1 MLKEK
6 KELENIAV
14 YCIDSSIKNTATNC
28 EVKVENIISETV
40 NLRNKKIENSDRS
53 DVLSVNIT
61 TYVNKKKSSTQFTY
75 IDKKNANVMIE
86 KCIEATKLLP
96 DNKFNSLPNKKL
108 LAKNVEDLLLFDKST
123 ISNEK
128 KLEYLKEVEDAAL
141 SNELISQTNGS
152 SFKQSKSNFIIAN
165 SDGLLSGYK
174 KSEFSS
180 FTDLVA
186 KKNGAGMERDY
197 YYDSKTY
204 LEDIIKP
211 KDLGNNAAKLAV
223 RKLDP
228 KKTKTESIP
237 IIFEKRIS
245 KNILEILSS
254 AISGSSLARGSSFLK
269 KKLNSQIFPKNINII
284 DDPLIKK
291 SIYSMP
297 FDKEG
302 VRSEK
307 MYLVKNGILEN
318 VILDTYYAKILNKE
332 SNGRASGL
340 SNAFFEPGKKSY
352 EDLFDCGKKLILITD
367 IMGAFG
373 NSTTGEFS
381 CGATG
386 LYYEQNSFHP
396 INNFTLGGKIE
407 DIFNNIVLADDLDF
421 KYSKNCPTALIT
433 EGLVV
438 GGTK

>member
-6 KELENIAV
+6 KELENLAS
-14 YCIDSSIKNTATNC
+14 YCIDASTKLATTNC
-28 EVKVENIISETV
+28 AVKVKNVISETV
-40 NLRNKKIENSDRS
+40 NLRNKKIENSERS
-53 DVLSVNIT
+53 DILSINIT
-61 TYVNKKKSSTQFTY
+61 TYINKKKSSTQFTY
-75 IDKKNANVMIE
+75 IDKENTNLMIE
-86 KCIEATKLLP
+86 KCVESTKLLP

-108 LAKNVEDLLLFDKST
+108 LAKNFEDLLLFDATT

-141 SNELISQTNGS
+141 SNKLISQTNGS
-152 SFKQSKSNFIIAN
+152 SFKQSKSNFIVAN

-186 KKNGAGMERDY
+186 KKNGSGMERDY
-197 YYDSKTY
+197 YYDSKAY
-204 LEDIIKP
+204 LKDIIKA
-211 KDLGNNAAKLAV
+211 KDLGNNAAKLAI
-223 RKLDP
+223 RKLNP

-245 KNILEILSS
+245 KNILGILSS
-254 AISGSSLARGSSFLK
+254 AISGSSFARCSFFLK
-269 KKLNSQIFPKNINII
+269 KKMNNQIFPKSINII

-302 VRSEK
+302 VESK
-307 MYLVKNGILEN
+307 KIYLVKNGILEN
-318 VILDTYYAKILNKE
+318 IILDSYYAKMLNKE

-340 SNAFFEPGKKSY
+340 SNAFFVPGNKSY
-352 EDLFDCGKKLILITD
+352 KDLFDCGKKLILITD

-373 NSTTGEFS
+373 NATTGEFS

-386 LYYEQNSFHP
+386 VYYEKDFSYP

-407 DIFNNIVLADDLDF
+407 NIFNNIILADDLEF
-421 KYSKNCPTALIT
+421 KYSKNCPTALVT

-438 GGTK
+438 GGY

>member
-6 KELENIAV
+6 KELENLAA
-14 YCIDSSIKNTATNC
+14 YCIGKSIKLSATNC
-28 EVKVENIISETV
+28 EVKVGNIISETV

-53 DVLSVNIT
+53 DILSINIT
-61 TYVNKKKSSTQFTY
+61 TYINKKKSSIFFTY
-75 IDKKNANVMIE
+75 IDDENTNVMIE
-86 KCIEATKLLP
+86 KCIESTKLLP
-96 DNKFNSLPNKKL
+96 DDKFNSLPNKKL
-108 LAKNVEDLLLFDKST
+108 LAKDVEDLLLFDDTT

-141 SNELISQTNGS
+141 GNRFISQTNGS
-152 SFKQSKSNFIIAN
+152 SFNQSKSNFIIAN

-186 KKNGAGMERDY
+186 KKNGSGMECDY
-197 YYDSKTY
+197 YYDSKVY
-204 LEDIIKP
+204 LKDIIKP
-211 KDLGNNAAKLAV
+211 KDLGNSAAKLAV
-223 RKLDP
+223 RKLNP

-245 KNILEILSS
+245 KNILGILSS
-254 AISGSSLARGSSFLK
+254 AISGSSFARGTSFLK
-269 KKLNSQIFPKNINII
+269 NKLNNQIFPNNINII

-302 VRSEK
+302 VKSEK
-307 MYLVKNGILEN
+307 IYLVKNGVLKNI
-318 VILDTYYAKILNKE
+318 ILDSYYSRMLNKE

-340 SNAFFEPGKKSY
+340 SNTFFEPGKHSY
-352 EDLFDCGKKLILITD
+352 EDLFNSVKKLILITD
-367 IMGAFG
+367 TMGAFG
-373 NSTTGEFS
+373 NATTGEFS

-386 LYYEQNSFHP
+386 IYFDNDDFYP

-407 DIFNNIVLADDLDF
+407 DIFNSIILANDLEF
-421 KYSKNCPTALIT
+421 KYSKNCPSALIT

-438 GGTK
+438 GGC

>member
-6 KELENIAV
+6 KELENLAA
-14 YCIDSSIKNTATNC
+14 YCIGKSIKLSATNC
-28 EVKVENIISETV
+28 EVKVGNIISETV

-53 DVLSVNIT
+53 DILSINIT
-61 TYVNKKKSSTQFTY
+61 TYINKKKSSIFFTY
-75 IDKKNANVMIE
+75 IDDENTNVMIE
-86 KCIEATKLLP
+86 KCIESTKLLP
-96 DNKFNSLPNKKL
+96 DDKFNYLPNKKL
-108 LAKNVEDLLLFDKST
+108 LAKDVEDLLLFDDTT

-141 SNELISQTNGS
+141 GNRFISQTNGS
-152 SFKQSKSNFIIAN
+152 SFNQSKSNFIIAN

-186 KKNGAGMERDY
+186 KKNGSGMECDY
-197 YYDSKTY
+197 YYDSKVY
-204 LEDIIKP
+204 LKDIIKP
-211 KDLGNNAAKLAV
+211 KDLGNSAAKLAV
-223 RKLDP
+223 RKLNP

-245 KNILEILSS
+245 KNILGILSS
-254 AISGSSLARGSSFLK
+254 AISGSSFARGTSFLK
-269 KKLNSQIFPKNINII
+269 NKLNNQIFPNNINII

-302 VRSEK
+302 VKSEK
-307 MYLVKNGILEN
+307 IYLVKNGVLKNI
-318 VILDTYYAKILNKE
+318 ILDSYYSRMLNKE

-340 SNAFFEPGKKSY
+340 SNTFFEPGKHSY
-352 EDLFDCGKKLILITD
+352 EDLFNSAKKLILITD
-367 IMGAFG
+367 TMGAFG
-373 NSTTGEFS
+373 NATTGEFS

-386 LYYEQNSFHP
+386 IYFDNDDFYP

-407 DIFNNIVLADDLDF
+407 DIFNSIILANDLEF
-421 KYSKNCPTALIT
+421 KYSKNCPSALIT

-438 GGTK
+438 GGC

>member
-6 KELENIAV
+6 KELENLAA
-14 YCIDSSIKNTATNC
+14 YCIDTSTKFTATNC
-28 EVKVENIISETV
+28 AVKVENVISETV

-53 DVLSVNIT
+53 DILSINIT
-61 TYVNKKKSSTQFTY
+61 TYINKKKSSTQFTY
-75 IDKKNANVMIE
+75 INKENTNLMIE
-86 KCIEATKLLP
+86 KCIESTKFLP
-96 DNKFNSLPNKKL
+96 DNKFNSLPDKKL
-108 LAKNVEDLLLFDKST
+108 LAKNFEDLLLFDEST

-128 KLEYLKEVEDAAL
+128 KLEYLKEVENTAL
-141 SNELISQTNGS
+141 SNKLISQTNGS

-186 KKNGAGMERDY
+186 KKNGSGMERDY
-197 YYDSKTY
+197 YYDSKAY
-204 LEDIIKP
+204 LKDIIKA
-211 KDLGNNAAKLAV
+211 KDLGNNAAKLAI
-223 RKLDP
+223 RKLNP

-245 KNILEILSS
+245 KNILGILSS
-254 AISGSSLARGSSFLK
+254 AISGSSFVRNSSFLK
-269 KKLNSQIFPKNINII
+269 KKLNNQIFPKNINII
-284 DDPLIKK
+284 DNPLIKK

-302 VRSEK
+302 VKSEK
-307 MYLVKNGILEN
+307 IYLVKNGILEN
-318 VILDTYYAKILNKE
+318 LILDNYYAKILNKE

-340 SNAFFEPGKKSY
+340 SNTFFEPGKQSY
-352 EDLFDCGKKLILITD
+352 KDLFDCGKKLILITD
-367 IMGAFG
+367 TMGAFG
-373 NSTTGEFS
+373 NTTTGEFS

-386 LYYEQNSFHP
+386 IYYEKDFFYP

-407 DIFNNIVLADDLDF
+407 NIFNNIILADDLEF

-438 GGTK
+438 GGY

>member
-6 KELENIAV
+6 KELESLAG
-14 YCIDSSIKNTATNC
+14 YCIDKSIKLSATNC
-28 EVKVENIISETV
+28 EVKVGNIISETV

-53 DVLSVNIT
+53 DVLSINIT
-61 TYVNKKKSSTQFTY
+61 TYINKKKSSIFFTY
-75 IDKKNANVMIE
+75 IDYENTNVMIE
-86 KCIEATKLLP
+86 KCIESTKLLP
-96 DNKFNSLPNKKL
+96 DDKFNSLPNKKL
-108 LAKNVEDLLLFDKST
+108 LTKDVEDLLLFDDAT

-128 KLEYLKEVEDAAL
+128 KLEYLKEVENAAL
-141 SNELISQTNGS
+141 GNRFISQTNGS
-152 SFKQSKSNFIIAN
+152 SFNQSKSNFIIAN

-186 KKNGAGMERDY
+186 KKNGSGMERDY
-197 YYDSKTY
+197 YYDSKVY
-204 LEDIIKP
+204 LKDIIKP
-211 KDLGNNAAKLAV
+211 KDLGNSAAELAV
-223 RKLDP
+223 RKLNP
-228 KKTKTESIP
+228 KKTKTEVIP

-245 KNILEILSS
+245 KNILGILSS
-254 AISGSSLARGSSFLK
+254 AISGSSFARGTSFLK
-269 KKLNSQIFPKNINII
+269 NKLNNQIFPKNINII

-302 VRSEK
+302 IKSEK
-307 MYLVKNGILEN
+307 MYLVKNGVLKNI
-318 VILDTYYAKILNKE
+318 ILDSYYSRMLNKE

-340 SNAFFEPGKKSY
+340 SNTFFEPGKYSY
-352 EDLFDCGKKLILITD
+352 EDLFSSAKKLILITD

-373 NSTTGEFS
+373 NATTGEFS

-386 LYYEQNSFHP
+386 IYFDNDGFYP

-407 DIFNNIVLADDLDF
+407 NIFNNIILANDLEF
-421 KYSKNCPTALIT
+421 KYSKNCPTALIS

-438 GGTK
+438 GGC

>member
-6 KELENIAV
+6 KELENLAA
-14 YCIDSSIKNTATNC
+14 YCIGKSIKLSATNC
-28 EVKVENIISETV
+28 EVKVGNIISETV

-53 DVLSVNIT
+53 DILSINIT
-61 TYVNKKKSSTQFTY
+61 TYINKKKSSIFFTY
-75 IDKKNANVMIE
+75 IDDENTNVMIE
-86 KCIEATKLLP
+86 KCIESTKLLP
-96 DNKFNSLPNKKL
+96 DDKFNSLPNKKL
-108 LAKNVEDLLLFDKST
+108 LAKDVEDLLLFDDTT

-141 SNELISQTNGS
+141 GNRFISQTNGS
-152 SFKQSKSNFIIAN
+152 SFNQSKSNFIIAN

-186 KKNGAGMERDY
+186 KKNGSGMECDY
-197 YYDSKTY
+197 YYDSKVY
-204 LEDIIKP
+204 LKDIIKP
-211 KDLGNNAAKLAV
+211 KDLGNSAAKLAV
-223 RKLDP
+223 RKLNP

-245 KNILEILSS
+245 KNILGILSS
-254 AISGSSLARGSSFLK
+254 AISGSSFARGTSFLK
-269 KKLNSQIFPKNINII
+269 NKLNNQIFPNNINII

-302 VRSEK
+302 VKSEK
-307 MYLVKNGILEN
+307 IYLVKNGVLKNI
-318 VILDTYYAKILNKE
+318 ILDSYYSRMLNKE

-340 SNAFFEPGKKSY
+340 SNTFFEPGKHSY
-352 EDLFDCGKKLILITD
+352 EDLFNSAKKLILITD
-367 IMGAFG
+367 TMGAFG
-373 NSTTGEFS
+373 NATTGEFS

-386 LYYEQNSFHP
+386 IYFDNDDFYP

-407 DIFNNIVLADDLDF
+407 DIFNSIILANDLEF
-421 KYSKNCPTALIT
+421 KYSKNCPSALIT

-438 GGTK
+438 GGC

>member
-6 KELENIAV
+6 KELESLAA
-14 YCIDSSIKNTATNC
+14 YCIGKSIKLSATNC
-28 EVKVENIISETV
+28 EVKVGNIISETV

-53 DVLSVNIT
+53 DVLSINIT
-61 TYVNKKKSSTQFTY
+61 TYINKKKSSIFFTY
-75 IDKKNANVMIE
+75 IDDENTNVMIE
-86 KCIEATKLLP
+86 KCIESTKLLP
-96 DNKFNSLPNKKL
+96 DDKFNSLPNKKL
-108 LAKNVEDLLLFDKST
+108 LTKDVEDLLLFDDAT

-128 KLEYLKEVEDAAL
+128 KLEYLKEVENAAL
-141 SNELISQTNGS
+141 GNRFISQTNGS
-152 SFKQSKSNFIIAN
+152 SFNQSKSNFIIAN

-186 KKNGAGMERDY
+186 KKNGSGMERDY
-197 YYDSKTY
+197 YYDSKVY
-204 LEDIIKP
+204 LKDIIKP
-211 KDLGNNAAKLAV
+211 KDLGNSAAKLAV
-223 RKLDP
+223 RKLNP

-245 KNILEILSS
+245 KNILGILSS
-254 AISGSSLARGSSFLK
+254 AISGSSFARGTSFLK
-269 KKLNSQIFPKNINII
+269 NKLNNQIFPNNINII

-302 VRSEK
+302 VKSEK
-307 MYLVKNGILEN
+307 IYLVKNGVLKNI
-318 VILDTYYAKILNKE
+318 ILDSYYSRMLNKE

-340 SNAFFEPGKKSY
+340 SNTFFEPGKHSY
-352 EDLFDCGKKLILITD
+352 EDLFNSAKKLILITD
-367 IMGAFG
+367 TMGAFG
-373 NSTTGEFS
+373 NATTGEFS

-386 LYYEQNSFHP
+386 IYFDNDDFYP

-407 DIFNNIVLADDLDF
+407 DIFNSIILANDLEF
-421 KYSKNCPTALIT
+421 KYSKNCPSALIT

-438 GGTK
+438 GGC

>member
-6 KELENIAV
+6 KELENLAT
-14 YCIDSSIKNTATNC
+14 YCIDTSIKFNATNC
-28 EVKVENIISETV
+28 EVKVGNIISETV

-53 DVLSVNIT
+53 DILSINIT
-61 TYVNKKKSSTQFTY
+61 TYINKKKSSTKFTY
-75 IDKKNANVMIE
+75 VDKKNTNIMIE
-86 KCIEATKLLP
+86 KCVEATKFLP
-96 DNKFNSLPNKKL
+96 DDKFNSLPNKNL
-108 LAKNVEDLLLFDKST
+108 LTKNTKDLLLFDEST

-128 KLEYLKEVEDAAL
+128 KLKYLKEVEDSAL
-141 SNELISQTNGS
+141 SNKFIIKTNGS
-152 SFKQSKSNFIIAN
+152 SFNQSKINFIIAN

-174 KSEFSS
+174 KSEFSAFS
-180 FTDLVA
+180 DLVA
-186 KKNGAGMERDY
+186 RKNSSGMERDY
-197 YYDSKTY
+197 YYDSKAY
-204 LEDIIKP
+204 LKDIIKP

-223 RKLDP
+223 RKLNP
-228 KKTKTESIP
+228 KRIKTQEIP

-254 AISGSSLARGSSFLK
+254 AISGSSFARNSSFLK
-269 KKLNSQIFPKNINII
+269 KKLNNKIFPKNINII

-302 VRSEK
+302 VKSEK
-307 MYLVKNGILEN
+307 MYLVKNGILKN
-318 VILDTYYAKILNKE
+318 IILDSYYAKMLNKKT
-332 SNGRASGL
+332 NGRASGL
-340 SNAFFEPGKKSY
+340 SNTFFEPGKHSY

-386 LYYEQNSFHP
+386 VYYEKDSFYP
-396 INNFTLGGKIE
+396 INNFTLGGKIKN
-407 DIFNNIVLADDLDF
+407 IFNNIILANDLEF
-421 KYSKNCPTALIT
+421 KYSKNSPTALIPK
-433 EGLVV
+433 GLVV
-438 GGTK
+438 GGY

>member
-6 KELENIAV
+6 KELENLAS
-14 YCIDSSIKNTATNC
+14 YCIDASTKLATTNC
-28 EVKVENIISETV
+28 AVKVKNVISETV
-40 NLRNKKIENSDRS
+40 NLRNKKIENSERS
-53 DVLSVNIT
+53 DILSINIT
-61 TYVNKKKSSTQFTY
+61 TYINKKKSSTQFTY
-75 IDKKNANVMIE
+75 IDKENTNLMIE
-86 KCIEATKLLP
+86 KCVESTKLLP

-108 LAKNVEDLLLFDKST
+108 LAKNFEDLLLFDATT

-141 SNELISQTNGS
+141 SNKLISQTNGS
-152 SFKQSKSNFIIAN
+152 SFKQSKSNFIVAN

-186 KKNGAGMERDY
+186 KKNGSGMERDY
-197 YYDSKTY
+197 YYDSKAY
-204 LEDIIKP
+204 LKDIIKA
-211 KDLGNNAAKLAV
+211 KDLGNNAAKLAI
-223 RKLDP
+223 RKLNP

-245 KNILEILSS
+245 KNILGILSS
-254 AISGSSLARGSSFLK
+254 AISGSSFARGSSFLK
-269 KKLNSQIFPKNINII
+269 KKMNNQIFPKSINII

-302 VRSEK
+302 VESK
-307 MYLVKNGILEN
+307 KIYLVKNGILEN
-318 VILDTYYAKILNKE
+318 IILDSYYAKMLNKE

-340 SNAFFEPGKKSY
+340 SNAFFVPGNKSY
-352 EDLFDCGKKLILITD
+352 KDLFDCGKKLILITD

-373 NSTTGEFS
+373 NATTGEFS

-386 LYYEQNSFHP
+386 VYYEKDFSYP

-407 DIFNNIVLADDLDF
+407 NIFNNIILADDLEF
-421 KYSKNCPTALIT
+421 KYSKNCPTALVT

-438 GGTK
+438 GGY

>member
-6 KELENIAV
+6 KELENLAA
-14 YCIDSSIKNTATNC
+14 YCIGKSIKLSATNC
-28 EVKVENIISETV
+28 EVKVGNIISETV

-53 DVLSVNIT
+53 DILSINIT
-61 TYVNKKKSSTQFTY
+61 TYINKKKSSIFFTY
-75 IDKKNANVMIE
+75 IDDENTNVMIE
-86 KCIEATKLLP
+86 KCIESTKLLP
-96 DNKFNSLPNKKL
+96 DDKFNSLPNKKL
-108 LAKNVEDLLLFDKST
+108 LAKDVEDLLLFDDTT

-141 SNELISQTNGS
+141 GNRFISQTNGS
-152 SFKQSKSNFIIAN
+152 SFNQSKSNFIIAN

-186 KKNGAGMERDY
+186 KKNGSGMERDY
-197 YYDSKTY
+197 YYDSKVY
-204 LEDIIKP
+204 LKDIIKP
-211 KDLGNNAAKLAV
+211 KDLGNSAAKLAV
-223 RKLDP
+223 RKLNP

-245 KNILEILSS
+245 KNILGILSS
-254 AISGSSLARGSSFLK
+254 AISGSSFARGTSFLK
-269 KKLNSQIFPKNINII
+269 NKLNNQIFPNNINII

-302 VRSEK
+302 VKSEK
-307 MYLVKNGILEN
+307 IYLVKNGVLKNI
-318 VILDTYYAKILNKE
+318 ILDSYYSRMLNKE

-340 SNAFFEPGKKSY
+340 SNTFFEPGKHSY
-352 EDLFDCGKKLILITD
+352 EDLFNSAKKLILITD
-367 IMGAFG
+367 TMGAFG
-373 NSTTGEFS
+373 NATTGEFS

-386 LYYEQNSFHP
+386 IYFDNDDFYP

-407 DIFNNIVLADDLDF
+407 DIFNSIILANDLEF
-421 KYSKNCPTALIT
+421 KYSKNCPSALIT

-438 GGTK
+438 GGC

>member
-6 KELENIAV
+6 KELENLAA
-14 YCIDSSIKNTATNC
+14 YCIGKSIKLSATNC
-28 EVKVENIISETV
+28 EVKVGNIISETV

-53 DVLSVNIT
+53 DVLSINIT
-61 TYVNKKKSSTQFTY
+61 TYINKKKSSIFFTY
-75 IDKKNANVMIE
+75 IDDENTNVMIE
-86 KCIEATKLLP
+86 KCIESTKLLP
-96 DNKFNSLPNKKL
+96 DDKFNSLPNKKL
-108 LAKNVEDLLLFDKST
+108 LTTDVEDLLLFDDAT

-128 KLEYLKEVEDAAL
+128 KLEYLKEVENAAL
-141 SNELISQTNGS
+141 GNRFISQTNGS
-152 SFKQSKSNFIIAN
+152 SFNQTKSNFIIAN

-186 KKNGAGMERDY
+186 KKNGSGMERDY
-197 YYDSKTY
+197 YYDSKVY
-204 LEDIIKP
+204 LKDIIKP
-211 KDLGNNAAKLAV
+211 KDLGNSAAKLAV
-223 RKLDP
+223 RKINP
-228 KKTKTESIP
+228 KKTKTETIP

-245 KNILEILSS
+245 KSILGILSS
-254 AISGSSLARGSSFLK
+254 AISGSSFARGTSFLK
-269 KKLNSQIFPKNINII
+269 NKLNNQIFPKNINII

-302 VRSEK
+302 VKSEK
-307 MYLVKNGILEN
+307 MYLVKNGVLKNI
-318 VILDTYYAKILNKE
+318 ILDSYYSRMLNKE

-340 SNAFFEPGKKSY
+340 SNTFFEPGKYSY
-352 EDLFDCGKKLILITD
+352 KDLFSSAKKLILITD

-373 NSTTGEFS
+373 NATTGEFS

-386 LYYEQNSFHP
+386 IYFDNDGFYP

-407 DIFNNIVLADDLDF
+407 NIFNNIILANDLEF

-438 GGTK
+438 GGC

>member
-6 KELENIAV
+6 KELENLAS
-14 YCIDSSIKNTATNC
+14 YCIDASTKLATTNC
-28 EVKVENIISETV
+28 AVKVKNVISETV
-40 NLRNKKIENSDRS
+40 NLRNKKIENSERS
-53 DVLSVNIT
+53 DILSINIT
-61 TYVNKKKSSTQFTY
+61 TYINKKKSSTQFTY
-75 IDKKNANVMIE
+75 IDKENTNLMIE
-86 KCIEATKLLP
+86 KCVESTKLLP

-108 LAKNVEDLLLFDKST
+108 LAKNFEDLLLFDATT

-141 SNELISQTNGS
+141 SNKLISQTNGS
-152 SFKQSKSNFIIAN
+152 SFKQSKSNFIVAN

-186 KKNGAGMERDY
+186 KKNGSGMERDY
-197 YYDSKTY
+197 YYDSKAY
-204 LEDIIKP
+204 LKEIIKA
-211 KDLGNNAAKLAV
+211 KDLGNNAAKLAI
-223 RKLDP
+223 RKLNP

-245 KNILEILSS
+245 KNILGILSS
-254 AISGSSLARGSSFLK
+254 AISGASFARGSSFLK
-269 KKLNSQIFPKNINII
+269 KKMNNQIFPKSINII

-302 VRSEK
+302 VESK
-307 MYLVKNGILEN
+307 KIYLVKNGILEN
-318 VILDTYYAKILNKE
+318 IILDSYYAKMLNKE

-340 SNAFFEPGKKSY
+340 SNAFFVPGNKSY
-352 EDLFDCGKKLILITD
+352 KDLFDCGKKLILITD

-373 NSTTGEFS
+373 NATTGEFS

-386 LYYEQNSFHP
+386 VYYEKDFSYP

-407 DIFNNIVLADDLDF
+407 NIFNNIILADDLEF
-421 KYSKNCPTALIT
+421 KYSKNCPTALVT

-438 GGTK
+438 GGY

>member
-6 KELENIAV
+6 KELENLAT
-14 YCIDSSIKNTATNC
+14 YCIDKSIKFNATNC
-28 EVKVENIISETV
+28 EVKVKNIISETV

-53 DVLSVNIT
+53 DILAIDIT
-61 TYVNKKKSSTQFTY
+61 TYINKKKSSTQFTY
-75 IDKKNANVMIE
+75 IDKENANVMIE

-96 DNKFNSLPNKKL
+96 DDKFNSLPDKKL
-108 LAKNVEDLLLFDKST
+108 LAKNIEDLFLFDKTT

-128 KLEYLKEVEDAAL
+128 KLEYLKEVEDTAL
-141 SNELISQTNGS
+141 SNKLIYQTNGS
-152 SFKQSKSNFIIAN
+152 SFNQSKSNFIIAN

-186 KKNGAGMERDY
+186 KKNGSGMERDY
-197 YYDSKTY
+197 YYDSKVH
-204 LEDIIKP
+204 LEDIMKP
-211 KDLGNNAAKLAV
+211 TDLGNSAAKLAV
-223 RKLDP
+223 RKLNP

-245 KNILEILSS
+245 KNILGILSN
-254 AISGSSLARGSSFLK
+254 AISGSSFARNSSFLK
-269 KKLNSQIFPKNINII
+269 KKLNNQIFPKNVNII

-291 SIYSMP
+291 SIYSKP

-302 VRSEK
+302 VKSEK
-307 MYLVKNGILEN
+307 MYLVKNGILKN
-318 VILDTYYAKILNKE
+318 IILDSYYAKMLNQKT
-332 SNGRASGL
+332 NGRASGL
-340 SNAFFEPGKKSY
+340 SNTYFESGKYSC
-352 EDLFDCGKKLILITD
+352 EDLFDSAKKLILITD
-367 IMGAFG
+367 TMGAFG
-373 NSTTGEFS
+373 NATTGEFS

-386 LYYEQNSFHP
+386 IYYENDASYP

-407 DIFNNIVLADDLDF
+407 NIFNNIVLANDLEF

-438 GGTK
+438 GGY

>member
-6 KELENIAV
+6 KELENLAA
-14 YCIDSSIKNTATNC
+14 YCIGKSIKLSATNC
-28 EVKVENIISETV
+28 EVKVGNIISETV

-53 DVLSVNIT
+53 DILSINIT
-61 TYVNKKKSSTQFTY
+61 TYINKKKSSIFFTY
-75 IDKKNANVMIE
+75 IDNENTNVMIE
-86 KCIEATKLLP
+86 KCIESTKLLP
-96 DNKFNSLPNKKL
+96 DDKFNSLPNKKL
-108 LAKNVEDLLLFDKST
+108 LAKDVEDLLLFDDTT

-141 SNELISQTNGS
+141 GNRFISQTNGS
-152 SFKQSKSNFIIAN
+152 SFNQSKSNFIIAN

-186 KKNGAGMERDY
+186 KKNGSGMERDY
-197 YYDSKTY
+197 YYDSKVY
-204 LEDIIKP
+204 LKDIIKP
-211 KDLGNNAAKLAV
+211 KDLGNSAAKLAV
-223 RKLDP
+223 RKLNP

-245 KNILEILSS
+245 KNILGILSS
-254 AISGSSLARGSSFLK
+254 AISGSSFARGTSFLK
-269 KKLNSQIFPKNINII
+269 NKLNTQIFPNNINII

-302 VRSEK
+302 VKSEK
-307 MYLVKNGILEN
+307 IYLVKNGILKN
-318 VILDTYYAKILNKE
+318 IILDSYYSRMLNKE

-340 SNAFFEPGKKSY
+340 SNTFFEPGKHSY
-352 EDLFDCGKKLILITD
+352 EDLFNSAKKLILITD
-367 IMGAFG
+367 TMGAFG
-373 NSTTGEFS
+373 NATTGEFS

-386 LYYEQNSFHP
+386 IYFDNDDFYP

-407 DIFNNIVLADDLDF
+407 DIFNSIILANDLEF
-421 KYSKNCPTALIT
+421 KYSKNCPSALIA

-438 GGTK
+438 GGC

>member
-6 KELENIAV
+6 KELESLAA
-14 YCIDSSIKNTATNC
+14 YCIGKSIKLSATNC
-28 EVKVENIISETV
+28 EVKVGNIISETV

-53 DVLSVNIT
+53 DILSINIT
-61 TYVNKKKSSTQFTY
+61 TYINKKKSSIFFTY
-75 IDKKNANVMIE
+75 IDYENTNVMIE
-86 KCIEATKLLP
+86 KCIESTKLLP
-96 DNKFNSLPNKKL
+96 DDKFNSLPNKKL
-108 LAKNVEDLLLFDKST
+108 LTKDVEDLLLFDDAT

-128 KLEYLKEVEDAAL
+128 KLEYLKEVENAAL
-141 SNELISQTNGS
+141 GNRFISQTNGS
-152 SFKQSKSNFIIAN
+152 SFNQSKSNFIIAN

-186 KKNGAGMERDY
+186 KKNGSGMERDY
-197 YYDSKTY
+197 YYDSKVY
-204 LEDIIKP
+204 LKDIIKP
-211 KDLGNNAAKLAV
+211 KDLGNSAAKLAV
-223 RKLDP
+223 RKLNP

-245 KNILEILSS
+245 KNILGILSS
-254 AISGSSLARGSSFLK
+254 AISGSSFARGTSFLK
-269 KKLNSQIFPKNINII
+269 NKLNNQIFPKNINII

-302 VRSEK
+302 VKSEK
-307 MYLVKNGILEN
+307 IYLVKNGVLKNI
-318 VILDTYYAKILNKE
+318 ILDSYYSRMLNKE

-340 SNAFFEPGKKSY
+340 SNTFFEPGKHSY
-352 EDLFDCGKKLILITD
+352 EDLFNSAKKLILITD
-367 IMGAFG
+367 TMGAFG
-373 NSTTGEFS
+373 NATTGEFS

-386 LYYEQNSFHP
+386 IYFDNDGFYP

-407 DIFNNIVLADDLDF
+407 NIFNSIILANDLEF
-421 KYSKNCPTALIT
+421 KYSKNCPSALIT

-438 GGTK
+438 GGC